1 MIFLSARAG
10 KPVTHMR
17 SQQQQT
23 TTIQSIPDVQN
34 QEYLNRLCHSREEM
48 GNHQNFCFMRL

>member
-1 MIFLSARAG
+1 
-10 KPVTHMR
+10 MR

-48 GNHQNFCFMRL
+48 GMQPSKLLFHAALKQSGKLKKVFG